1 VFSEDDESIRS
12 LMGHVLAVEE
22 WDEALKDG
30 MVMVAQSPT
39 RIFTVWHDMSTS
51 MVLCF
56 ILKAYSLN
64 V

>member
-1 VFSEDDESIRS
+1 
-12 LMGHVLAVEE
+12 MGHVLAVEE